1 MPTKR
6 IYPYVEDSILIEE
19 VRKVFN
25 SVNSE
30 LHKVDEIFHDNV
42 IDPFSAIFDCSTQNI
57 SYCDWVEQEKHRQIQ
72 KTLQNAVGYFHQNIL
87 GSVKG
92 WSNPG
97 HGGGY
102 DIENSDRKI
111 IAEIKNKHNTMN
123 SNSATAV
130 YNKLVGFLQKTKKG
144 YTAYLV
150 IIVPKSPIKFTK
162 PFGSLVKD
170 TNTPVRKDL
179 LTIDG
184 SSFYEMVTGDK
195 NALRLLYEALPKVIE
210 IVTGKQSKKL
220 TTDSKL
226 FLELFNKAFG
236 L

>member
-1 MPTKR
+1 MASKR
-6 IYPYVEDSILIEE
+6 IYPYVDDSILIEE

-42 IDPFSAIFDCSTQNI
+42 IDPFSAIFDCSTQDI
-57 SYCDWVEQEKHRQIQ
+57 SYKDWVEQEKHRQIQ

-102 DIENSDRKI
+102 DVENLDKKI

-123 SNSATAV
+123 SGSATAV
-130 YNKLVGFLQKTKKG
+130 YDKMVGFLQKSKKG
-144 YTAYLV
+144 FTAYLV
-150 IIVPKSPIKFTK
+150 IIVPRSPIKFIK
-162 PFGSLVKD
+162 PFGSLSKG
-170 TNTPVRKDL
+170 TRTPIRKDL

-195 NALRLLYEALPKVIE
+195 NALRLLYEALPKAIE
-210 IVTGKQSKKL
+210 IVTGKQNKQFK
-220 TTDSKL
+220 TDSKL

-236 L
+236 I